1 MKNVKIRR
9 KGRGFTLVEL
19 VIVIAVIAVLSAVL
33 IPVFGNVVS
42 NAKASA
48 LRANIVTLNS
58 DLMLRAIKDDNRSS
72 YSVEEINK
80 ILDDMDFDLASTP
93 KGYSIWYDQSV
104 NNLRLLKNDSAFSS
118 ATPSGN
124 ESGVRKAYAANDSEP
139 QKGNRAVEALNPYNR
154 DLLYIDRTNKTINN
168 LLAEIKGDVT
178 KETKDGVDP
187 VSKKLGLI
195 ATTENKYST
204 AAAVSANIA
213 TEFETKYR
221 ELAAELKMEAAQT
234 KALVD
239 SFDFDNTLFI
249 GSSGMYF
256 PALKKAAADST
267 VDCKNALVEGSVT
280 EITSQKLQRSSDKDT
295 VEINMTVSI
304 IVPSNV
310 KYVACAA
317 FATIGISSTT
327 KVTVETNPGTV
338 TVDTPD
344 KGVTGAVV
352 SIKDYSTILDENSVK
367 YTDANIVY
375 GRDYECVYSD
385 ACQYFYMDANGKWE
399 TLYLAAN
406 QSLKDVQPNAMVKYL
421 APEFVIHNEENVDGF
436 FSKVNEIYKLYVSS
450 NKVGYLTK
458 YTAIVLLLEN
468 NVTKGYKFS
477 NIGYITNLNA
487 YPEESYNPINYVG
500 NNSNGKDDGF
510 PKGKAKIEIRL
521 PDGATSLYNYK
532 DRLSVKVNYKPV
544 VNTYEGR
551 PMSDGRKMVYEL
563 SGSVPGNST
572 SSDEI
577 RLVNG
582 KFVWE
587 FDCPSDLTMEPY
599 TTLTSQIESVEV
611 YYKPVNSETPQLIL
625 VRNYNV

>member
-93 KGYSIWYDQSV
+93 KGYSIWYDQSI

-124 ESGVRKAYAANDSEP
+124 ESGVRKAYAATDPEI
-139 QKGNRAVEALNPYNR
+139 GNRAVEALNPYNR

-168 LLAEIKGDVT
+168 LLAEIKGDV
-178 KETKDGVDP
+178 KDGN
-187 VSKKLGLI
+187 KQLGLI
-195 ATTENKYST
+195 ATIESANTGKTPTQISSAISTAFKNKYKEL
-204 AAAVSANIA
+204 A
-213 TEFETKYR
+213 TE
-221 ELAAELKMEAAQT
+221 LKIEDQSD
-234 KALVD
+234 KLVE
-239 SFDFDNTLFI
+239 SFDFDHTLFI
-249 GSSGMYF
+249 GSEGMYLY
-256 PALKKAAADST
+256 ALSTAAQNST
-267 VDCKNALVEGSVT
+267 IDCKNALVEGSVT
-280 EITSQKLQRSSDKDT
+280 EIRKQELKQRTADKDS
-295 VEINMTVSI
+295 VQINMTVSI
-304 IVPSNV
+304 IVPNRVEFIES
-310 KYVACAA
+310 AA
-317 FATIGISSTT
+317 FASIGTKATETTVTVEVNPGTTIIDTAITGA
-327 KVTVETNPGTV
+327 KVTV
-338 TVDTPD
+338 
-344 KGVTGAVV
+344 
-352 SIKDYSTILDENSVK
+352 KDYSTILDENSIK

-375 GRDYECVYSD
+375 GRDYECVYPD
-385 ACQYFYMDANGKWE
+385 TCQYFYMDANGKWLRGNLE
-399 TLYLAAN
+399 AGKNLNEVASDAR
-406 QSLKDVQPNAMVKYL
+406 VKYL
-421 APEFVIHNEENVDGF
+421 APEFVIHNEENLNGF
-436 FSKVNEIYKLYVSS
+436 FSKVTSLDRLYLSS
-450 NKVGYLTK
+450 NKMGYLTK
-458 YTAIVLLLEN
+458 YTAIVLLVDDG
-468 NVTKGYKFS
+468 VTKGYKFS

-500 NNSNGKDDGF
+500 NNVNGEDDGF

-532 DRLSVKVNYKPV
+532 DRLTVKVNYKPII
-544 VNTYEGR
+544 NEYESHY
-551 PMSDGRKMVYEL
+551 MKDGKNVYYEL
-563 SGSVPGNST
+563 ANSIIGNSA

-582 KFVWE
+582 KFIFE
-587 FDCPSDLTMEPY
+587 FDCPSDMTMGDY
-599 TTLTSQIESVEV
+599 STLTSQIESVEV
-611 YYKPVNSETPQLIL
+611 YYTPVKSTDKKLIL